1 MNRFEFLEIYEQK
14 VKENNENL
22 VEVMKEFISDMIF
35 VKMKKQ
41 EKDGWKK
48 TENQHLEEL
57 LKEKENDKNLSF
69 DSNPAIFMWEK
80 PYSIDGK
87 MGYLNQATE
96 VVYKAMME
104 KNKDKLKI
112 KSKKDFKEAFAYI
125 FYDIKY
131 HDFRFL
137 TNDLIIQEST
147 ELNKNKYKEIFENHN
162 LFLYQG
168 NLIRTKNY
176 NLNKQDE
183 EILQQ
188 FQYFDNFIIGEL
200 EEGFKNQSIKDKI
213 EKVKMVLKEGT
224 SLNFDEY
231 SKKFDQFYDEKNE
244 KILFINEEYNA
255 SFVLKRLNPKQYAK
269 EFFDFVKKEVQLKKE
284 QDQDFNIENKIDE
297 KLKEGSLKLKN
308 SL

>member
-80 PYSIDGK
+80 SYSIDGK